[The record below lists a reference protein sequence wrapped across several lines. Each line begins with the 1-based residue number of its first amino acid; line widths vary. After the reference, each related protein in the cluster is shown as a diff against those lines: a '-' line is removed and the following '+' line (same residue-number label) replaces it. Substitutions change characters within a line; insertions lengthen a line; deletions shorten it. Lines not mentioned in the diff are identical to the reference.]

1 MTQNLDAEFLI
12 KMTKK
17 QKRSDS
23 WREKNKE
30 VQKEQQH
37 DEEIVIQRDMES
49 GEYFEK
55 ANIYRANNGS
65 SSFQKIKQQQ
75 RKVNLF

>member
-1 MTQNLDAEFLI
+1 
-12 KMTKK
+12 
-17 QKRSDS
+17 
-23 WREKNKE
+23 
-30 VQKEQQH
+30 
-37 DEEIVIQRDMES
+37 MES

-75 RKVNLF
+75 RKVKSILVFKVRRR

>member
-1 MTQNLDAEFLI
+1 MEKFSQE
-12 KMTKK
+12 
-17 QKRSDS
+17 KRFMK
-23 WREKNKE
+23 RKKNKE

-65 SSFQKIKQQQ
+65 SSFQTIKQQQ
-75 RKVNLF
+75 RKAFLDAVL